1 MTAAQSSS
9 AMTAAQS
16 SGLPR
21 WTGSSPRRRRP
32 LRSRFHETLN
42 YASVNEDWRTEA
54 TALRIGKADH
64 VLCITGSGD
73 RPLDMLALDPARV
86 VAIDRNPAQ
95 NRLLALKIAAMRS
108 LEYKDYTAF
117 LGLTHASRHW
127 RAEVW
132 LELQR
137 SLTPDCRTFWR
148 ANQGMILAGVI
159 YRGRW
164 ERFYRRVA
172 TLVRV
177 LRPRMIPRLFEFD
190 DIEKQRAYV
199 RAHWERPAWKA
210 AFHLVCSPITSRLVL
225 GDPAYYAHA
234 QVRLAET
241 MYRRIQASLERHLA
255 RENFMVSLVLRGRL
269 PEADLPPY
277 LSPDGYRVIRSRL
290 DRLHIVT
297 GDVIDHM
304 QFAGKGAFTRFSL
317 SDVPSFLSRDGFER
331 LLASVIGC
339 AHRDARVVVRQFL
352 TRYPLPGPFASR
364 LVREPRLEA
373 RLEAEDRAFVYE
385 FMVAQVNDA

>member
-1 MTAAQSSS
+1 MPGGVDSAGGATGTMTAAQSFSALTAAQSPS
-9 AMTAAQS
+9 AMTAAQNP
-16 SGLPR
+16 GPPR
-21 WTGSSPRRRRP
+21 WTGLSPRRRRP

-54 TALRIGKADH
+54 TALRIGKDDQ
-64 VLCITGSGD
+64 VLCVTGSGD
-73 RPLDMLALDPARV
+73 RPLNMLALDPARV

-148 ANQGMILAGVI
+148 GNQGMILAGVI

-172 TLVRV
+172 SLVRV

-190 DIEKQRAYV
+190 DIEKQRTYV

-269 PEADLPPY
+269 PEGDLPPY

-297 GDVIDHM
+297 GDVIHHM
-304 QFAGKGAFTRFSL
+304 QFAGKGNTFSFIIIN
-317 SDVPSFLSRDGFER
+317 SISRQM
-331 LLASVIGC
+331 I
-339 AHRDARVVVRQFL
+339 
-352 TRYPLPGPFASR
+352 T
-364 LVREPRLEA
+364 
-373 RLEAEDRAFVYE
+373 
-385 FMVAQVNDA
+385 

>member
-1 MTAAQSSS
+1 
-9 AMTAAQS
+9 MTAAQS
-16 SGLPR
+16 SGATTAVQKSGPP
-21 WTGSSPRRRRP
+21 GSAGSRSRLRRP
-32 LRSRFHETLN
+32 LWSGFHETLN

-64 VLCITGSGD
+64 VLCVTGSGD

-108 LEYKDYTAF
+108 LEYEDYAAF
-117 LGLTHASRHW
+117 LGLTRASRRW

-132 LELQR
+132 QELQG
-137 SLTPDCRTFWR
+137 SLASDCRTFWR
-148 ANQGMILAGVI
+148 ANRGMILAGVI

-172 TLVRV
+172 TLVGV

-210 AFHLVCSPITSRLVL
+210 AFHVVCSPITSRLVL
-225 GDPAYYAHA
+225 GDPAYYLHA

-241 MYRRIQASLERHLA
+241 MYGRIQASRERHLA
-255 RENFMVSLVLRGRL
+255 RENFTGAPPRPAATRRPLGGPGAKAHARAPGGSWPIARLLRGSCL
-269 PEADLPPY
+269 C
-277 LSPDGYRVIRSRL
+277 RSR
-290 DRLHIVT
+290 
-297 GDVIDHM
+297 
-304 QFAGKGAFTRFSL
+304 
-317 SDVPSFLSRDGFER
+317 
-331 LLASVIGC
+331 
-339 AHRDARVVVRQFL
+339 
-352 TRYPLPGPFASR
+352 
-364 LVREPRLEA
+364 
-373 RLEAEDRAFVYE
+373 
-385 FMVAQVNDA
+385 